1 MNFIF
6 SVTGYRKGLSG
17 LLPPASLN
25 SFQAYMSTL
34 LLLSSHML
42 ILCEL
47 IKEGNHNLATLK
59 LIDLHAK
66 HTYFLHNNIP

>member
-1 MNFIF
+1 
-6 SVTGYRKGLSG
+6 
-17 LLPPASLN
+17 
-25 SFQAYMSTL
+25 MSTL